1 MDLYTAFR
9 KAAAL
14 IAATACT
21 VSAHAQDG
29 AYDPSFGDVSIP
41 GRTWIDVSP
50 SPLDDATKLIQL
62 PGGNLFMA
70 GSCGPYPCAA
80 WLTPSGNKI
89 SGYGN
94 YNTHLGTSVFVYYV
108 GWPGD
113 AYWAPGDV
121 AAFADGRVVVPVPRG
136 SASGASYI
144 AVTSA
149 DGKVLDPA
157 VGNGAGYVLT
167 TLPSPVFVRVTPQ
180 QQVIAVGTSATS
192 PASIVV
198 SRYDSTLHL
207 DTSFGTG
214 GSTAIGIPDGDF
226 VPHGMTLQRDG
237 KIVVIGQYG
246 AGAPYAVGIVRLTA
260 GGSPDPNF
268 GISSDGR
275 FESDLDHF
283 AGVVGNAIAE
293 DKKGRLVLAGYA
305 VIDGTHMMWLV
316 HRLTSGGAQDAAFN
330 GGHARIFVPFDS
342 SQLEAPQAFG
352 VALQGDGRIVVAGT
366 MDREPINE
374 QKYFAIAR
382 FTDAGAFDATFG
394 IGGLAYGDMSTQQ
407 PNVLTDFPA
416 AMVISGGGII
426 IGGSTV
432 TGTNEHRFTA
442 MKARIDPL
450 FADGFD

>member
-1 MDLYTAFR
+1 MVDLNAAFR
-9 KAAAL
+9 KAAIL
-14 IAATACT
+14 VAATVCSI
-21 VSAHAQDG
+21 SAHAQDG
-29 AYDPSFGDVSIP
+29 AYDPSFGDVSVP

-50 SPLDDATKLIQL
+50 SPLDDGTKLIQL

-70 GSCGPYPCAA
+70 GSCGSSMCAA
-80 WLTPSGNKI
+80 WLTPSGNMI

-94 YNTHLGTSVFVYYV
+94 YNAHGGTSVFANYV

-113 AYWAPGDV
+113 AYWIPGDV
-121 AAFADGRVVVPVPRG
+121 AAFADGRAVVPVLRT
-136 SASGASYI
+136 SGGTYI

-157 VGNGAGYVLT
+157 VGNGAGYVQT

-180 QQVIAVGTSATS
+180 QKVIAVGTSATS
-192 PASIVV
+192 PASIIV

-214 GSTAIGIPDGDF
+214 GSTTIGIPDGDF

-246 AGAPYAVGIVRLTA
+246 NVVPYAVGIIRLTA
-260 GGSPDPNF
+260 GGGPDPNF

-275 FESDLDHF
+275 FENDFGHF

-305 VIDGTHMMWLV
+305 VIDSTHMMWLV

-330 GGHARIFVPFDS
+330 GGHARIFTPFDS
-342 SQLEAPQAFG
+342 SQLQGPQAFG

-366 MDREPINE
+366 MDREPVNQ

-382 FTDAGAFDATFG
+382 FTDLGAFDTTFG
-394 IGGLAYGDMSTQQ
+394 IGGQAYGDMSTQE
-407 PNVLTDFPA
+407 PSVLTDFPA

-432 TGTNEHRFTA
+432 VGTNEHRFTA
-442 MKARIDPL
+442 MKARIDFL
-450 FADGFD
+450 FADGFE

>member
-1 MDLYTAFR
+1 
-9 KAAAL
+9 
-14 IAATACT
+14 
-21 VSAHAQDG
+21 
-29 AYDPSFGDVSIP
+29 
-41 GRTWIDVSP
+41 
-50 SPLDDATKLIQL
+50 
-62 PGGNLFMA
+62 
-70 GSCGPYPCAA
+70 
-80 WLTPSGNKI
+80 
-89 SGYGN
+89 
-94 YNTHLGTSVFVYYV
+94 
-108 GWPGD
+108 
-113 AYWAPGDV
+113 
-121 AAFADGRVVVPVPRG
+121 
-136 SASGASYI
+136 
-144 AVTSA
+144 VTSA

-305 VIDGTHMMWLV
+305 VIDGTQA
-316 HRLTSGGAQDAAFN
+316 RLQTSAPVTLTRSIRSWILASSWPCGFSKISVF
-330 GGHARIFVPFDS
+330 RIRS
-342 SQLEAPQAFG
+342 
-352 VALQGDGRIVVAGT
+352 AL
-366 MDREPINE
+366 P
-374 QKYFAIAR
+374 
-382 FTDAGAFDATFG
+382 
-394 IGGLAYGDMSTQQ
+394 ST
-407 PNVLTDFPA
+407 L
-416 AMVISGGGII
+416 
-426 IGGSTV
+426 
-432 TGTNEHRFTA
+432 
-442 MKARIDPL
+442 
-450 FADGFD
+450 